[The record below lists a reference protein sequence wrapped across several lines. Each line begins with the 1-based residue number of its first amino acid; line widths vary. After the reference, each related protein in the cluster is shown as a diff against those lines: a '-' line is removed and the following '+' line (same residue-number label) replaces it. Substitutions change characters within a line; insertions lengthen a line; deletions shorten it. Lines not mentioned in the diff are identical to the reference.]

1 MWTVRQI
8 APERRS
14 LLTISVLVAL
24 LSHVI
29 FLVVLPSSL
38 QNSQNND
45 YTAYYRPVA
54 DNLLSGKGLSLG
66 GGPAVLYPPG
76 MSVLYAGVFWVS
88 DKLRVS
94 REVGLHL
101 LQAVFISSSSAL
113 VGLLGL
119 EIFSWRV
126 ALAASVIWSTYPF
139 NLWLT
144 KQQDVSNMIATV
156 LLLCA
161 LLFLRWTRD
170 GCCSKRRGLLL
181 GGLMALMALTKP
193 STLGFPILFAGL
205 SFLCKVTGQ
214 LRKRCL
220 IAASIV
226 VAFFLL
232 ILPWET
238 WAWTSTGRWI
248 PLCTNGPNALIDGL
262 TFGAVRRAAP
272 VQLPP
277 RVHALTELAVA
288 NYGQLK
294 TTKDITIFLVQQ
306 AKERPLPLAEL
317 FLLKAARTWYG
328 SETHRH
334 ETCVAVIQLCYL
346 PFVIFGVL
354 LIWKGSTPQRNF
366 ILLTLGIVLYFWAI
380 TIFTALPLLR
390 YMVPAASFLSFL
402 AAAAIDS
409 MARRT
414 RCFLAVKPD
423 RGMPRCAIS
432 EHFSVARKGIA
443 HDLRRNNTDCAG
455 QFIPAGHQMGN

>member
-1 MWTVRQI
+1 MWTARQI

-29 FLVVLPSSL
+29 FLVALPSSL
-38 QNSQNND
+38 QNNQNND
-45 YTAYYRPVA
+45 YRAYYRPVA

-66 GGPAVLYPPG
+66 GEPAVLYPPG

-126 ALAASVIWSTYPF
+126 ALAAAVIWSTYPF

-144 KQQDVSNMIATV
+144 KQHDVSNMIATL

-214 LRKRCL
+214 VRKRCL

-238 WAWTSTGRWI
+238 WAWASTGRWI

-277 RVHALTELAVA
+277 
-288 NYGQLK
+288 
-294 TTKDITIFLVQQ
+294 
-306 AKERPLPLAEL
+306 
-317 FLLKAARTWYG
+317 
-328 SETHRH
+328 
-334 ETCVAVIQLCYL
+334 
-346 PFVIFGVL
+346 
-354 LIWKGSTPQRNF
+354 TP
-366 ILLTLGIVLYFWAI
+366 
-380 TIFTALPLLR
+380 
-390 YMVPAASFLSFL
+390 
-402 AAAAIDS
+402 
-409 MARRT
+409 
-414 RCFLAVKPD
+414 
-423 RGMPRCAIS
+423 
-432 EHFSVARKGIA
+432 
-443 HDLRRNNTDCAG
+443 
-455 QFIPAGHQMGN
+455 